1 MGLARHWG
9 RSRRTRT
16 EISNTHKNPEGS
28 CKALLQ
34 LEENPYGN
42 LKPVRESND
51 LGNYS
56 CDSSSC
62 MYQQMHSSQRI
73 RQPFFVRLSGARILG
88 CNDQQE
94 GGNGIDT
101 SREHS
106 RKLPRCHSG
115 RTCRSECVVS
125 RWPGQH
131 VTWLAG
137 KAGTAARDFPNHAF
151 SSCHQ

>member
-1 MGLARHWG
+1 MPSQSITYPPGNFLGTFQNTSYPRKASHTLLGTSCELAYT
-9 RSRRTRT
+9 SRRCVHVSRVHVCNVDMH
-16 EISNTHKNPEGS
+16 I
-28 CKALLQ
+28 
-34 LEENPYGN
+34 
-42 LKPVRESND
+42 
-51 LGNYS
+51 
-56 CDSSSC
+56 C
-62 MYQQMHSSQRI
+62 MYQQMPSSQRI
-73 RQPFFVRLSGARILG
+73 RQPFFVRLSGARNVG

-125 RWPGQH
+125 RGPGQH